1 MVKSTVSGEGV
12 FLTSLRRIS
21 SDEARRDAELRRLR
35 AKDSAKGADGGAP
48 RSA

>member
-35 AKDSAKGADGGAP
+35 AKDSAKGADGGPP